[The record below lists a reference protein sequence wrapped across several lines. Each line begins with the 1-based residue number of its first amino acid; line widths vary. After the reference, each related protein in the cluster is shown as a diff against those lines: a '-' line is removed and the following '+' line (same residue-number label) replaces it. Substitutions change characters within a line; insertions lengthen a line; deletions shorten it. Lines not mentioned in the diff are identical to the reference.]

1 MSVNNSLQTP
11 PEAQPVKKNPWMDV
25 LFLALLLFLGVVFS
39 FMINKI
45 GFLAVAG
52 IFGILLAAGIFLQP
66 ELGTLAY
73 IFIVY
78 TQLSNI
84 LITRYELP
92 SIVQLLAA
100 LMTLIIL
107 IRYLLFSER
116 PLSGF
121 AMIQIMVV
129 YILTWLIP
137 LVFTDDFDIVSE
149 AVIFNAK
156 RVLGGIIIIYFIRR
170 PEVIRHSIWAI
181 IVAGI
186 LMGTITTFQ
195 ETTGTFDNE
204 YWGFGNWLRAEDNNM
219 YERRRMTGPYGDPNP
234 YAQVLVVVVVL
245 AFERFINERKTLL
258 RLFAAWA
265 MVVSVLAIFFTY
277 SRGSGFLNLIF
288 TMGVFVLFSRRRM
301 LTPLLALLVF
311 GGIVAQFLPGTYL
324 IRIFTLSELL
334 PSGSGQITDD
344 SFLHRLNENTA
355 SWNMFLDNPFVGVGI
370 GNFPNTYVDYSITG
384 GFSASVG
391 PVAAPSLYAEIL
403 SEQGLLGLGIFIII
417 IFYMFRDLVLARK
430 IFIQLDRSDLI
441 MLTSAFFA
449 AMAGYMFSGIF
460 KQSAYSNVFWVLFGI
475 AVGIHQVAVELR
487 FANEK
492 AIAAPADAVIK

>member
-1 MSVNNSLQTP
+1 MHILPEPQT
-11 PEAQPVKKNPWMDV
+11 VRKNRRMDA
-25 LFLALLLFLGVVFS
+25 LFMALLLLLGIAFS
-39 FMINKI
+39 LAFNKI
-45 GFLAVAG
+45 GLLAVAG
-52 IFGILLAAGIFLQP
+52 ILGVLLAAGIFLQP
-66 ELGTLAY
+66 EWGVLAY
-73 IFIVY
+73 VFIVI

-121 AMIQIMVV
+121 AMIQIMVI

-137 LVFTDDFDIVSE
+137 LIFTDDFDIVSE
-149 AVIFNAK
+149 AAIFNAK

-170 PEVIRHSIWAI
+170 QEIIRHSIWAI
-181 IVAGI
+181 IMAGI

-195 ETTGTFDNE
+195 EMTGTYDNE
-204 YWGFGNWLRAEDNNM
+204 YWGFGNWLRAEDSNL
-219 YERRRMTGPYGDPNP
+219 YERHRMTGPYGDPNP
-234 YAQVLVVVVVL
+234 YAQVLVVVVML
-245 AFERFINERKTLL
+245 AFERFVNERKIFL

-265 MVVSVLAIFFTY
+265 MIISVLAIFFTY
-277 SRGSGFLNLIF
+277 SRGSGFLNLLF
-288 TMGVFVLFSRRRM
+288 TLGVFVLLSRRRM
-301 LTPLLALLVF
+301 IIPLLALFIFGSFLV
-311 GGIVAQFLPGTYL
+311 QFLPDTYL

-334 PSGSGQITDD
+334 PSSKGQISDA

-370 GNFPNTYVDYSITG
+370 GNFPNTYVKYSITG
-384 GFSASVG
+384 GFSASAG
-391 PVAAPSLYAEIL
+391 PVAAPSIYAEIL
-403 SEQGLLGLGIFIII
+403 SEQGLLGLGLFIFII
-417 IFYMFRDLVLARK
+417 YSMFRNLLLARK
-430 IFIQLDRSDLI
+430 IFMQLGRSDLI

-487 FANEK
+487 
-492 AIAAPADAVIK
+492 AARENTHATLVNAVIK

>member
-1 MSVNNSLQTP
+1 MTVNNGLPTP
-11 PEAQPVKKNPWMDV
+11 PQVQPVKRNRWDDA
-25 LFLALLLFLGVVFS
+25 LFLALLLLLGVIFS
-39 FMINKI
+39 LLINKI

-66 ELGTLAY
+66 ELGVLAY
-73 IFIVY
+73 VFIVY

-84 LITRYELP
+84 LITRYGLP
-92 SIVQLLAA
+92 SVVQLLAA

-121 AMIQIMVV
+121 ATIQIMVI

-137 LVFTDDFDIVSE
+137 LVLTDDFDIVSE

-181 IVAGI
+181 IAAGI

-195 ETTGTFDNE
+195 ETTETFDND
-204 YWGFGNWLRAEDNNM
+204 YWGFGNWLRAEDSNM

-265 MVVSVLAIFFTY
+265 MVVSVLTIFFTY

-288 TMGVFVLFSRRRM
+288 TMGVFVLFSRKRM
-301 LTPLLALLVF
+301 LAPLLVLLVL

-334 PSGSGQITDD
+334 PSKSGQITDA

-355 SWNMFLDNPFVGVGI
+355 SWNMFLDHPFVGVGI

-384 GFSASVG
+384 GFSASLG

-403 SEQGLLGLGIFIII
+403 SEQGLLGLGIFSFIM
-417 IFYMFRDLVLARK
+417 YCMFRDLILARK
-430 IFIQLDRSDLI
+430 IFMQLGRADFV
-441 MLTSAFFA
+441 MLTSSFFA

-487 FANEK
+487 LANEK
-492 AIAAPADAVIK
+492 APVSPAGAVLR

>member
-1 MSVNNSLQTP
+1 
-11 PEAQPVKKNPWMDV
+11 MDA
-25 LFLALLLFLGVVFS
+25 LFMALLLLLGIAFS
-39 FMINKI
+39 LAFNKI
-45 GFLAVAG
+45 GLLAVAG
-52 IFGILLAAGIFLQP
+52 ILGVLLAAGIFLQP
-66 ELGTLAY
+66 EWGVLAY
-73 IFIVY
+73 VFIVI

-121 AMIQIMVV
+121 AMIQIMVI

-137 LVFTDDFDIVSE
+137 LIFTDDFDIVSE
-149 AVIFNAK
+149 AAIFNAK

-170 PEVIRHSIWAI
+170 QEIIRHSIWAI
-181 IVAGI
+181 IMAGI

-195 ETTGTFDNE
+195 EMTGTYDNE
-204 YWGFGNWLRAEDNNM
+204 YWGFGNWLRAEDSNL
-219 YERRRMTGPYGDPNP
+219 YERHRMTGPYGDPNP
-234 YAQVLVVVVVL
+234 YAQVLVVVVML
-245 AFERFINERKTLL
+245 AFERFVNERKIFL

-265 MVVSVLAIFFTY
+265 MIISVLAIFFTY
-277 SRGSGFLNLIF
+277 SRGSGFLNLLF
-288 TMGVFVLFSRRRM
+288 TLGVFVLLSRRRM
-301 LTPLLALLVF
+301 IIPLLALFIFGSFLV
-311 GGIVAQFLPGTYL
+311 QFLPDTYL

-334 PSGSGQITDD
+334 PSSKGQISDA

-370 GNFPNTYVDYSITG
+370 GNFPNTYVKYSITG
-384 GFSASVG
+384 GFSASAG
-391 PVAAPSLYAEIL
+391 PVAAPSIYAEIL
-403 SEQGLLGLGIFIII
+403 SEQGLLGLGLFIFII
-417 IFYMFRDLVLARK
+417 YSMFRNLLLARK
-430 IFIQLDRSDLI
+430 IFMQLGRSDLI

-487 FANEK
+487 
-492 AIAAPADAVIK
+492 AARENTHATLVNAVIK